1 MTDKPITSF
10 TRRYAFLSNFYEES
24 NGKTV
29 EHYFQAAKTD
39 DPFERIRIIGSPTP
53 SEAKRFGRNATL
65 RYDWE
70 EVKLQIMIDL
80 VKHKFEDPDLSD
92 MLVETEDRLLVEG
105 NTWHDNIWGNC
116 IGRECVNQP
125 GHNWLGVILMS
136 LRAS

>member
-1 MTDKPITSF
+1 MTDKQITSF
-10 TRRYAFLSNFYEES
+10 TGKYAFLSNFYFL

-39 DPFERIRIIGSPTP
+39 NSLERSKIMEALTP
-53 SEAKRFGRNATL
+53 HEAKHFGRKVTL
-65 RYDWE
+65 RPDWE
-70 EVKLQIMIDL
+70 EVKIPIMIEL
-80 VKHKFEDPDLSD
+80 LNNKFEDRQLSD
-92 MLVETEDRLLVEG
+92 MLVDTGDSLLVEG
-105 NTWHDNIWGNC
+105 NTWHDNVWGNC